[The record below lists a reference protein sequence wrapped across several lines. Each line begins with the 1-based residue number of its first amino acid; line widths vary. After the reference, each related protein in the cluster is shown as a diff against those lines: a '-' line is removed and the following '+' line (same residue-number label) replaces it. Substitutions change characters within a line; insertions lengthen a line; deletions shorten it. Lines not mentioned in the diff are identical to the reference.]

1 MLEARHLA
9 KRFYGVTAVEDANL
23 VVRPGE
29 VIGYLGPN
37 GSGKTTTIKML
48 TGLLEPS
55 GGTVVFR
62 GKNTADDLIG
72 YRSRLGYVP
81 EEPQLYPFL
90 SGREYLE
97 LVARLRELPNAVIRE
112 KIPALPE
119 LPGI

>member
-9 KRFYGVTAVEDANL
+9 KRFYGVTAVADANF

-37 GSGKTTTIKML
+37 GSGKTTTVKML

-55 GGTVVFR
+55 GGSVWLDGR
-62 GKNTADDLIG
+62 DIARDLLG

-97 LVARLRELPNAVIRE
+97 LVGRLRELPE
-112 KIPALPE
+112 
-119 LPGI
+119 